1 MATTGPNSSVS
12 PPESGS
18 SVATAE
24 SGFRLPALDP
34 TSILRHDVPASIVV
48 FLVALPLSIG
58 IAIASGAPVA
68 AGLIAAVIG
77 GIVGGA
83 LGGSALQVSGPAAGL
98 TVVVAESIHQFG
110 WRSTCFIVAAAGVLQ
125 ILFGLSRIA
134 RAALA
139 VAPVVVHA
147 MLAGIGITIALQQV
161 HVLLGG
167 ESSSGAWENITGLAS
182 RLGSANLPAV
192 LLGVGVIA
200 IMLGWN
206 RLPERVK
213 VVPGALVAIVVATGA
228 AMVFSLDVQRVALD
242 GSLFD
247 AIMLP
252 ELPHGNW
259 AAVVMMVLTV
269 ALITSVQSLLS
280 AVAVDKMHTGPRTD
294 LDREMIGLGS
304 ANVLTG
310 MLGGLPVAGVIVRS
324 STNVAAGARTRA
336 SAILHGVWVLVF
348 SVVLVSLVEQ
358 IPLAALAGLLI
369 VIGMQLVKLAHIRLA
384 HRTGD
389 LLVYVVTLATVVFMN
404 LLEGVLIGL
413 ALAFALLVWRV
424 VRVAVTAEQI
434 GGTDRWLVRIDGS
447 CTFLSLPKLSTT
459 FAEVPPGVAVTVEL
473 TVDFLDHAA
482 YDAITDWA
490 RQHES
495 NGGTVDFV
503 EIGASRM
510 AKAQDAPPSRGMGRV
525 ALDDVLGPW
534 RVDRNGSSDGS
545 GDNGDPL
552 ASGIAAYH
560 RSRAHLV
567 RSHLDELRDG
577 QDPDSFF
584 LTCSDSRIVPNVIT
598 HSGPGD
604 LFTVRN
610 VGNLVPEQG
619 GDASV
624 DAALVF
630 ALEKLNVRTVVVCGH
645 SSCGAMGALHSGES
659 AGPGIDR
666 WLEYGQPSLARYRAG
681 HVVGAA
687 AESAGFGP
695 VEQLSMVNIA
705 VQLENLRRHPSVR
718 RAIEERGLTV
728 SGLFFDIAS
737 ARLIEVSEEGIA
749 SIEDSAGLLAQL
761 QRRPASMGTV

>member
-1 MATTGPNSSVS
+1 MATKSPNAPVS
-12 PPESGS
+12 PPGSDPAAHPAGSGS
-18 SVATAE
+18 RT
-24 SGFRLPALDP
+24 RL

-48 FLVALPLSIG
+48 FLVALPLSLG

-77 GIVGGA
+77 GIVAGA

-98 TVVVAESIHQFG
+98 TVIVAESIHQFG
-110 WRSTCFIVAAAGVLQ
+110 WRVTCFIVVAAGVLQ

-147 MLAGIGITIALQQV
+147 MLAGIGITIALQQL

-167 ESSSGAWENITGLAS
+167 ESNSTAWNNITE
-182 RLGSANLPAV
+182 LPAQIVSLHGPAAV
-192 LLGVGVIA
+192 LGLLVIA
-200 IMLGWN
+200 IMLGWKY
-206 RLPERVK
+206 LPERIK
-213 VVPGALVAIVVATGA
+213 VVPGALAAIVLATTVSL
-228 AMVFSLDVQRVALD
+228 VFSFDVKRVTLD

-247 AIMLP
+247 AIGLP
-252 ELPHGNW
+252 ELPRSDW
-259 AAVVMMVLTV
+259 AGV
-269 ALITSVQSLLS
+269 ALMILTFALIASVESLLS
-280 AVAVDKMHTGPRTD
+280 AVAIDKMHTGPRAD
-294 LDREMIGLGS
+294 FDREMIGQGS
-304 ANVLTG
+304 ANVVSGL
-310 MLGGLPVAGVIVRS
+310 LGGLPVTGVIVRS
-324 STNVAAGARTRA
+324 STNVAAGARSRA
-336 SAILHGVWVLVF
+336 SAVLHGVWLLVF
-348 SVVLVSLVEQ
+348 SVALVSLVEQ

-369 VIGMQLVKLAHIRLA
+369 VIGVQLVKLAHIRLA

-389 LLVYVVTLATVVFMN
+389 LLVYAVTLAAVVFLN

-413 ALAFALLVWRV
+413 ALAFALLIWRV
-424 VRVAVTAEQI
+424 VRVAVSAEQL

-459 FAEVPPGVAVTVEL
+459 FAAVPAGVPVTVEM

-503 EIGASRM
+503 EIGTARM
-510 AKAQDAPPSRGMGRV
+510 AKAEEAPPARSLGRV
-525 ALDDVLGPW
+525 VLDDVLGPW
-534 RVDRNGSSDGS
+534 RVGRNGSPNGSDTGA
-545 GDNGDPL
+545 DPL
-552 ASGIAAYH
+552 VSGIAAYH
-560 RSRAHLV
+560 RSSAHV
-567 RSHLDELRDG
+567 MRPHLDELRHK

-598 HSGPGD
+598 NSGPGD

-610 VGNLVPEQG
+610 VGNLVPEH

-624 DAALVF
+624 EAALVF
-630 ALEKLNVRTVVVCGH
+630 AVDRLAVRSVVVCGH
-645 SSCGAMGALHSGES
+645 SSCGAMGALHSGEP

-666 WLEYGQPSLARYRAG
+666 WLEYGRPSLERYRAG
-681 HVVGAA
+681 HSVGRA
-687 AESAGFGP
+687 AEAAGYGP

-705 VQLENLRRHPSVR
+705 VQLENLRRHPAVA
-718 RAIEERGLTV
+718 RAVEERGLTV

-737 ARLIEVSEEGIA
+737 ARVLEVRVDGIA
-749 SIEDSAGLLAQL
+749 PIEENEPLMAQL
-761 QRRPASMGTV
+761 HRETASAAG